1 MHRALMFLVAAGAL
15 AAGLYLSASFNRPTP
30 EAKYLSANSDLVG
43 SFRPDF
49 RLGSSTGEFVTPA
62 DFAGKT
68 LLINFWATWCEP
80 CRKEMP
86 MLNELQAQY
95 GAAGLQ
101 VIGIALDDVQSVR
114 DFAEKLGISYPIL
127 VGATDVMETNR
138 AYGNVTGM
146 LPFSVLVDKEGVIRW
161 QYAGEVQ
168 PDKITTLLKEH
179 LYPISP
185 LVSVES

>member
-1 MHRALMFLVAAGAL
+1 MQRALMILVAVTAL
-15 AAGLYLSASFNRPTP
+15 AAGLYLSIGFNRPTP
-30 EAKYLSANSDLVG
+30 ESVYLSANQDLVG
-43 SFRPDF
+43 SYRPDF
-49 RLGSSTGEFVTPA
+49 RLGSSTGAFVTPA

-95 GAAGLQ
+95 GTAGLQ

-114 DFAEKLGISYPIL
+114 DFAAKLAITYPIL

-146 LPFSVLVDKEGVIRW
+146 LPFSVLVDKEGIIQW
-161 QYAGEVQ
+161 QYAGEIQ
-168 PDKITTLLKEH
+168 RNKITTRLNKLL
-179 LYPISP
+179 
-185 LVSVES
+185 

>member
-1 MHRALMFLVAAGAL
+1 MQKLGMLLVAVAALMAGW
-15 AAGLYLSASFNRPTP
+15 YLSASFNQPTP
-30 EAKYLSANSDLVG
+30 ESVYLSANSDLAG
-43 SFRPDF
+43 TYRPDF
-49 RLGSSTGEFVTPA
+49 RLGSITGEFVTPA

-68 LLINFWATWCEP
+68 LLVNFWATWCEP

-95 GAAGLQ
+95 GIAGLQ

-114 DFAEKLGISYPIL
+114 DFAEKLGITYTIL

-146 LPFSVLVDKEGVIRW
+146 LPFSVLIDKEGVIRW
-161 QYAGEVQ
+161 QYAGEIHR
-168 PDKITTLLKEH
+168 DTIATILNEYL
-179 LYPISP
+179 
-185 LVSVES
+185 

>member
-1 MHRALMFLVAAGAL
+1 MQRILMILVAIAAL
-15 AAGLYLSASFNRPTP
+15 AGGLYLSASLNRPTP
-30 EAKYLSANSDLVG
+30 EAIYLAANEDLVG
-43 SFRPDF
+43 SLRPDF
-49 RLGSSTGEFVTPA
+49 RLDNSNGAAVTPEE
-62 DFAGKT
+62 FAGKT

-138 AYGNVTGM
+138 NYGNVTGM
-146 LPFSVLVDKEGVIRW
+146 LPFSVLVDKEGIIRW
-161 QYAGEVQ
+161 QYAGEIH
-168 PDKITTLLKEH
+168 PDKVTTLLKEH
-179 LYPISP
+179 L
-185 LVSVES
+185 

>member
-1 MHRALMFLVAAGAL
+1 VQKFGILLVAVAALM
-15 AAGLYLSASFNRPTP
+15 AGLYLSASLNQPTP
-30 EAKYLSANSDLVG
+30 EAVYLAANSDLVG
-43 SFRPDF
+43 SYRPDF

-86 MLNELQAQY
+86 MLNELQIEY
-95 GAAGLQ
+95 GEAGLQ
-101 VIGIALDDVQSVR
+101 IIGIALDDVQSVR
-114 DFAEKLGISYPIL
+114 DFAEKLGITYTIL
-127 VGATDVMETNR
+127 VGEADVMNTNR

-161 QYAGEVQ
+161 QFAGEIQRDDVSN
-168 PDKITTLLKEH
+168 LLND
-179 LYPISP
+179 L
-185 LVSVES
+185 L

>member
-1 MHRALMFLVAAGAL
+1 MQKLGVLLVAVAALM
-15 AAGLYLSASFNRPTP
+15 AGLYLSANLNQPTP
-30 EAKYLSANSDLVG
+30 EAVYLSANSDLVG
-43 SFRPDF
+43 SYRPDF
-49 RLGSSTGEFVTPA
+49 HLGSSTGEFVTPS

-86 MLNELQAQY
+86 MLNDLQAQY
-95 GAAGLQ
+95 GPAGLQ

-114 DFAEKLGISYPIL
+114 DFAEKLGITYTIL
-127 VGATDVMETNR
+127 VGEADVMETNR

-161 QYAGEVQ
+161 QYAGEIQ
-168 PDKITTLLKEH
+168 QDEISNLFDDLL
-179 LYPISP
+179 
-185 LVSVES
+185 

>member
-1 MHRALMFLVAAGAL
+1 MQRILMVLVAVAAL
-15 AAGLYLSASFNRPTP
+15 AGGLYLSASLNQPTP
-30 EAKYLSANSDLVG
+30 EAIYLSANEDLVG

-49 RLGSSTGEFVTPA
+49 RLGNSDGAFVTPE

-95 GAAGLQ
+95 GTAGLQ
-101 VIGIALDDVQSVR
+101 IIGIALDDVQNVR
-114 DFAEKLGISYPIL
+114 SFAEKLGISYPL
-127 VGATDVMETNR
+127 HVGATDVMETNR

-146 LPFSVLVDKEGVIRW
+146 LPFSVLVDNKGIIQW
-161 QYAGEVQ
+161 QYAGEIQ
-168 PDKITTLLKEH
+168 RDTIATMLNKH
-179 LYPISP
+179 L
-185 LVSVES
+185 

>member
-1 MHRALMFLVAAGAL
+1 MQRFLMILVAIAAL
-15 AAGLYLSASFNRPTP
+15 AGGLYLSASLSRPTP
-30 EAKYLSANSDLVG
+30 EAVYLSANEDLVG

-49 RLGSSTGEFVTPA
+49 RLGSSNGAFVTPE

-86 MLNELQAQY
+86 MLNELQAEY
-95 GAAGLQ
+95 GTAGLQ
-101 VIGIALDDVQSVR
+101 VIGIALDDVQNVR

-146 LPFSVLVDKEGVIRW
+146 LPFSVLVDKDGVIQW
-161 QYAGEVQ
+161 QFAGEIQ
-168 PDKITTLLKEH
+168 LDNISSLLDE
-179 LYPISP
+179 L
-185 LVSVES
+185 L

>member
-1 MHRALMFLVAAGAL
+1 MQRFLMILVAIAAL
-15 AAGLYLSASFNRPTP
+15 AGGLYLSASLNQPTP
-30 EAKYLSANSDLVG
+30 EAIYLSANEDLVG

-49 RLGSSTGEFVTPA
+49 RLGNSDGAFVMPE

-86 MLNELQAQY
+86 MLNELQAEY
-95 GAAGLQ
+95 GTAGLQ
-101 VIGIALDDVQSVR
+101 VIGIALDDVQNVR

-146 LPFSVLVDKEGVIRW
+146 LPFSVLVDKDGVIQW
-161 QYAGEVQ
+161 QFAGEIQ
-168 PDKITTLLKEH
+168 LDNISSLLDE
-179 LYPISP
+179 L
-185 LVSVES
+185 L